1 MKKTQH
7 QQQVQKKQHH
17 QQAQQ
22 HQQQAAMAER
32 EANRTK
38 SNFLANMSHELR
50 TPLNAIIGYS
60 DLLMEELPD
69 HGEDLG
75 RIHRSGT
82 HLLGLINQILDL
94 AKLESGKLEFHAS
107 PVQVDQ
113 VMREVVETVMPAAIQ
128 NGNSLE
134 VKGEGLGIAHV
145 DEQRLRQVL
154 INLLANAVKFTED
167 GSVVLTGVDKGHSV
181 LFSVS
186 DTGIGI
192 SPLDQ
197 QRLFQPFVQV
207 ESSSSRR
214 FGGTGLGLSLSRQF
228 VERMGGT
235 LTLESALGKGST
247 FTVMLPRQLTAEQM
261 AQVETALTSRVRR
274 KDRASETAT
283 VLDDGGSP

>member
-1 MKKTQH
+1 MTVFE
-7 QQQVQKKQHH
+7 VQ
-17 QQAQQ
+17 
-22 HQQQAAMAER
+22 
-32 EANRTK
+32 
-38 SNFLANMSHELR
+38 
-50 TPLNAIIGYS
+50 S
-60 DLLMEELPD
+60 DRDRLL
-69 HGEDLG
+69 
-75 RIHRSGT
+75 
-82 HLLGLINQILDL
+82 
-94 AKLESGKLEFHAS
+94 
-107 PVQVDQ
+107 
-113 VMREVVETVMPAAIQ
+113 
-128 NGNSLE
+128 
-134 VKGEGLGIAHV
+134 
-145 DEQRLRQVL
+145 QVL
-154 INLLANAVKFTED
+154 SNLMDNAVKFTDAGGMIRLQAESRD
-167 GSVVLTGVDKGHSV
+167 GDV